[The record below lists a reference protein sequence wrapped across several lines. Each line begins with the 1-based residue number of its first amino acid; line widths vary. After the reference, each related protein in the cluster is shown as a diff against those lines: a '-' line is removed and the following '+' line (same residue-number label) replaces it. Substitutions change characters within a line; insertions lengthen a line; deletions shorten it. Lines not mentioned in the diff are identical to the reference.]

1 GPAAEFALMVLALLV
16 LSFVSG
22 GPPLKT
28 IAMVLTGLLISTVGV
43 DLITAYPRFTYGQI
57 QFTEGIS
64 FVAIA
69 LGLFGVSE
77 ILINFEEITGVKPIK
92 PTFRSLIP
100 RWQDMKDSAPAIGR
114 GTLIGFVFGFVPGI
128 SHVVSTFVSYAVE
141 RKISGKPE

>member
-1 GPAAEFALMVLALLV
+1 MVLALLV

-28 IAMVLTGLLISTVGV
+28 LAMVLTGLLISTIGV
-43 DLITAYPRFTYGQI
+43 DLITAYPRFTFGQI

-77 ILINFEEITGVKPIK
+77 ILINLEEIAKVKVIK
-92 PTFRSLIP
+92 PTLAQPGPAAQGPQGFGAGDRP
-100 RWQDMKDSAPAIGR
+100 RHGHRVRVRLHSRASRTSSRP
-114 GTLIGFVFGFVPGI
+114 
-128 SHVVSTFVSYAVE
+128 S
-141 RKISGKPE
+141 